1 MIKTEAD
8 KIITRLKNACTF
20 NRFDEPG
27 VLAEYTKYLLKN
39 DFRTMNK
46 AIDDALEEESRNV
59 PSISLLAKCYKKYA
73 GNKPS
78 VTAPVNEEYCDVCDD
93 KGFIMITEMRK
104 FNEEDEKTP
113 FQFIAYCPFCEVGR
127 SYAYDGRKNSK
138 FPTDY
143 CIYPITHYFDGSM
156 IATMK
161 KHNREHQK
169 QRQSG
174 KRMTPEEIKALLKNA
189 KNIGQNIPELM
200 SWERGDAWE
209 PPEEDDDE
217 QCPF

>member
-59 PSISLLAKCYKKYA
+59 PPISMLAKFYKKHA
-73 GNKPS
+73 ENKE
-78 VTAPVNEEYCDVCDD
+78 VTTVNEEYCDVCDD
-93 KGFIMITEMRK
+93 KGFLLITEMRQIS
-104 FNEEDEKTP
+104 DDAEKEP
-113 FQFIAYCPFCEVGR
+113 FKFIAYCPFCSVGR
-127 SYAYDGRKNSK
+127 TYAYDGRKCSK
-138 FPTDY
+138 FPTEY
-143 CIYPITHYFDGSM
+143 CINPLTQYFDDTM
-156 IATMK
+156 IASIR
-161 KHNREHQK
+161 KHNRELRK
-169 QRQSG
+169 RRQSG
-174 KRMTPEEIKALLKNA
+174 RKMTAAEIKALLANA
-189 KNIGQNIPELM
+189 KNIAQEIPELRP
-200 SWERGDAWE
+200 WERGDAWE